1 MRQYKSDIRLGDLIT
16 RAGLLPQAELRSVIE
31 RARDNNEHLGQILIR
46 EGHLAPAGL
55 RALIAAQAAVRD
67 ASCDVFTAVRAVKTC
82 IKTNCT
88 FDSAVKAAKAATNK
102 LGELLVEAGA
112 LSQETLNSSIAA
124 SNESGLPLGRVLLTR
139 REITENLL
147 EAALELQVRVRD
159 GMTKRSKA
167 VEILRMLAD
176 SKSPAKSW
184 TEYINLVAAARKH
197 VMRLGELLVRAGIS
211 TPGEILDAQEKAL
224 ISQEKLGQVLV
235 AQDIIPER
243 VLEAALALQQMVDN
257 KFLKPDQAANC
268 LNLVHERGFSF
279 SEALVELGLARRRK
293 FMSTAELDQIDASIF
308 SAATQEAIAKAS
320 SETTASTDSAANQ
333 APTSGEGHSRASALD
348 LSAASRDP
356 HNKPD
361 GTSRRSL
368 VGVSTTQM
376 LRLELPPGEPGNESD
391 QPIETPP
398 GVRPFSTDQ
407 AQKKDFTAVMTVG
420 CVRLARAYFKRGEY
434 AQAVPLYRQALGSR
448 HPAPPGLVDTVT
460 VEIMHELSTTLNLLG
475 KPEHA
480 EKLLLRCL
488 NLLDNA
494 FETDQLL
501 LATTLH
507 YLGLI
512 YFSEGN
518 YFLAE
523 PFFSRALTIRE
534 LNLAAGDELITET
547 MKDLARL
554 LSATERQP
562 EAEQVYARAR
572 AITPFGQNNSA
583 R

>member
-16 RAGLLPQAELRSVIE
+16 RAGIVPQAELKSVMD
-31 RARDNNEHLGQILIR
+31 RARDNNEHLGQILIK
-46 EGHLAPAGL
+46 EGHLAPSGL

-67 ASCDVFTAVRAVKTC
+67 ASCDVFMAVRAVKTC

-88 FDSAVKAAKAATNK
+88 FESAVKAAKVTTNK
-102 LGELLVEAGA
+102 LGELLVEAGI
-112 LSQETLNSSIAA
+112 LSQEKLDSSIAA

-139 REITENLL
+139 REISESVL

-167 VEILRMLAD
+167 VEILSMLAD
-176 SKSPAKSW
+176 PNGPAKSW
-184 TEYINLVAAARKH
+184 SEYLNLVAAARKH
-197 VMRLGELLVRAGIS
+197 VVRLGELLVRAGIS

-224 ISQEKLGQVLV
+224 VSGEKLGQVLI

-268 LNLVHERGFSF
+268 LGLVYERGFSF
-279 SEALVELGLARRRK
+279 TEALVELGLARRRR

-308 SAATQEAIAKAS
+308 TTSQQEALKT
-320 SETTASTDSAANQ
+320 EGTQN
-333 APTSGEGHSRASALD
+333 APKK
-348 LSAASRDP
+348 
-356 HNKPD
+356 N
-361 GTSRRSL
+361 

-376 LRLELPPGEPGNESD
+376 LRIDVPSSESSDAARTSADQSLEGSAAKIGERSEKADGLIRSVEDSREPIE
-391 QPIETPP
+391 PIETPA
-398 GVRPFSTDQ
+398 GVRPFTSENT
-407 AQKKDFTAVMTVG
+407 QKGDFSAVMTVG

-434 AQAVPLYRQALGSR
+434 SQAAPLYRQALSSR
-448 HPAPPGLVDTVT
+448 RPAPPGFVDSITI
-460 VEIMHELSTTLNLLG
+460 EIMHELSTTLNLLG
-475 KPEHA
+475 KREQA

-512 YFSEGN
+512 YLAEGN
-518 YFLAE
+518 YFVAE
-523 PFFSRALTIRE
+523 PFISRALTIRE
-534 LNLAAGDELITET
+534 SRLPSGDELLSET

-554 LSATERQP
+554 LNATDRQP
-562 EAEQVYARAR
+562 EAEQVYARAC
-572 AITPFGQNNSA
+572 AIMPFRQNGTL